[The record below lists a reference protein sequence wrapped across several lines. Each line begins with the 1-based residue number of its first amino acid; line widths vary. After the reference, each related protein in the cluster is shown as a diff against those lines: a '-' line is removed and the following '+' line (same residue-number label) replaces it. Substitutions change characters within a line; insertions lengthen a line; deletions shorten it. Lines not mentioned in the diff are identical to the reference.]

1 MFFKALIIKTK
12 QSYFFYQTLRMNNDT
27 SILQDLHGRNH
38 AYLRISLIERCNLR
52 CSYCMP
58 EDGIQLSPKSYLMT
72 YEEIYEIAKIFV
84 KHGVTKIRLT
94 GGEPLVRKDI
104 PIILE
109 KLATLPVELSI
120 TSNAVI
126 IDKFIDV
133 LKASGVTK
141 INISLDSLNAEK
153 FKHITRRNEFDKVYN
168 NILLLIK
175 EGFIVKVNVVLM
187 KNFNDNEIIDFIKF
201 TKDLPIS
208 VRFIEFMPF
217 DGNKWD
223 MGKLVSYNEVMHHV
237 NASFSDEEIE
247 RLKDAPN
254 DTSKNYK
261 IKGYKGSFA
270 IISSVTNPFCDTCN
284 RLRLTANG
292 QLKNCLFSSAES
304 DLLTTFR
311 TGNPIEPIIQKAVQA
326 KFKIRGGM
334 DTLEKL
340 KEPKLHNNNR
350 SMISIGG

>member
-1 MFFKALIIKTK
+1 
-12 QSYFFYQTLRMNNDT
+12 MNKNIP
-27 SILQDLHGRNH
+27 ILQDLHGRDH

-52 CSYCMP
+52 CTYCMP
-58 EDGIQLSPKSYLMT
+58 EEGVQLSPKSHLMT
-72 YEEIYEIAKIFV
+72 YEEIYEIANTFV

-94 GGEPLVRKDI
+94 GGEPLIRKDI

-120 TSNAVI
+120 TSNAII
-126 IDKFIDV
+126 IDNFIDV
-133 LKASGVTK
+133 LKANKVNK
-141 INISLDSLNAEK
+141 INVSLDSLDREK
-153 FKHITRRNEFDKVYN
+153 FKQITRRDHFEKVYN
-168 NILLLIK
+168 NILLLVN
-175 EGFIVKVNVVLM
+175 EGFKVKVNAVLM
-187 KNFNDNEIIDFIKF
+187 KGFNDNEIIDFINF

-223 MGKLVSYNEVMHHV
+223 MSKMVSYKEVMSYV
-237 NASFSDEEIE
+237 NASFKEDQIE
-247 RLKDAPN
+247 RLQDAPN

-261 IKGYKGSFA
+261 IKGYQGSFA
-270 IISSVTNPFCDTCN
+270 IISSVTNPFCDSCN

-292 QLKNCLFSSAES
+292 QLKNCLFSSTES
-304 DLLTTFR
+304 DLLTTLR
-311 TGNPIEPIIQKAVQA
+311 QGNSIEPIIQKAVQA

-340 KEPKLHNNNR
+340 QEPKLHNNNR
-350 SMISIGG
+350 SMITIGG

>member
-1 MFFKALIIKTK
+1 
-12 QSYFFYQTLRMNNDT
+12 MNKNIP
-27 SILQDLHGRNH
+27 ILQDSHGRDH

-52 CSYCMP
+52 CTYCMP
-58 EDGIQLSPKSYLMT
+58 EEGVQLSPKSHLMT
-72 YEEIYEIAKIFV
+72 YEEIYEIANTFV

-94 GGEPLVRKDI
+94 GGEPLIRKDI

-120 TSNAVI
+120 TSNAII
-126 IDKFIDV
+126 IDNFIDV
-133 LKASGVTK
+133 LKANKVNK
-141 INISLDSLNAEK
+141 INVSLDSLDREK
-153 FKHITRRNEFDKVYN
+153 FKQITRRDHFEKVYN
-168 NILLLIK
+168 NILLLVN
-175 EGFIVKVNVVLM
+175 EGFKVKVNAVLM
-187 KNFNDNEIIDFIKF
+187 KGFNDNEIIDFINF

-223 MGKLVSYNEVMHHV
+223 MSKMVSYKEVMSYV
-237 NASFSDEEIE
+237 NASFKEDQIE
-247 RLKDAPN
+247 RLQDAPN

-261 IKGYKGSFA
+261 IKGYQGSFA
-270 IISSVTNPFCDTCN
+270 IISSVTNPFCDSCN

-292 QLKNCLFSSAES
+292 QLKNCLFSSTES
-304 DLLTTFR
+304 DLLTTLR
-311 TGNPIEPIIQKAVQA
+311 QGNSIEPIIQKAVQA

-340 KEPKLHNNNR
+340 QEPKLHNNNR
-350 SMISIGG
+350 SMITIGG

>member
-1 MFFKALIIKTK
+1 MIKEK
-12 QSYFFYQTLRMNNDT
+12 P
-27 SILQDLHGRNH
+27 ILQDLHGRDH

-58 EDGIQLSPKSYLMT
+58 EEGVQLSPKSHLMT
-72 YEEIYEIAKIFV
+72 YEEIYEIAKTFV

-94 GGEPLVRKDI
+94 GGEPLIRKDI

-126 IDKFIDV
+126 IHKFIAI
-133 LKASGVTK
+133 LKQNRIK
-141 INISLDSLNAEK
+141 NINVSLDSLDREK
-153 FKHITRRNEFDKVYN
+153 FKQITKRDQFGIVYK
-168 NILLLIK
+168 NIFLLVK
-175 EGFIVKVNVVLM
+175 EGFKVKVNAVLI
-187 KNFNDNEIIDFIKF
+187 KGFNDNEIIDFVNF

-223 MGKLVSYNEVMHHV
+223 MSKMVSYAQVMTYVNEAFAEDKV
-237 NASFSDEEIE
+237 E
-247 RLKDAPN
+247 RIQDAPN

-270 IISSVTNPFCDTCN
+270 IISSVTNPFCDSCN

-292 QLKNCLFSSAES
+292 QLKNCLFSSTEA
-304 DLLTTFR
+304 DLLTTLR
-311 TGNPIEPIIQKAVQA
+311 AGKSIEPVIQKAVQD
-326 KFKIRGGM
+326 KLKVRGGM

-340 KEPKLHNNNR
+340 QKPKLHTNNR
-350 SMISIGG
+350 SMTAIGG

>member
-1 MFFKALIIKTK
+1 MSKNK
-12 QSYFFYQTLRMNNDT
+12 N
-27 SILQDLHGRNH
+27 ILKDSHGRDH

-52 CSYCMP
+52 CTYCMP
-58 EDGIQLSPKSYLMT
+58 EEGVKLSSKSHLMT
-72 YEEIYEIAKIFV
+72 YEEIYEIAKTFV
-84 KHGVTKIRLT
+84 DHGVTKIRLT
-94 GGEPLVRKDI
+94 GGEPLIRKDI
-104 PIILE
+104 PVILE

-133 LKASGVTK
+133 LKANGVNK
-141 INISLDSLNAEK
+141 INVSLDSLDPSK
-153 FKHITRRNEFDKVYN
+153 FKHITRRHEFQKVYD
-168 NILLLIK
+168 NILLLVK
-175 EGFIVKVNVVLM
+175 EGFTVKVNAVLI
-187 KNFNDNEIIDFIKF
+187 KGFNDNEIIDFINF

-223 MGKLVSYNEVMHHV
+223 MSKMVSYAEVMNYV
-237 NASFSDEEIE
+237 NKTFSEDDIL

-261 IKGYKGSFA
+261 IKGFKGSFA
-270 IISSVTNPFCDTCN
+270 IISSVTNPFCDSCN

-292 QLKNCLFSSAES
+292 QLKNCLFSSGES
-304 DLLTTFR
+304 DLLTTLR
-311 TGNPIEPIIQKAVQA
+311 AGNPIEPIIQKAVQA
-326 KFKIRGGM
+326 KFKVRGGM

-340 KEPKLHNNNR
+340 QEPKLHNNNR
-350 SMISIGG
+350 SMITIGG

>member
-1 MFFKALIIKTK
+1 MNKTK
-12 QSYFFYQTLRMNNDT
+12 KMLEDS
-27 SILQDLHGRNH
+27 HGRNH

-52 CSYCMP
+52 CTYCMP
-58 EDGIQLSPKSYLMT
+58 EEGVTLSPKSQLMT
-72 YEEIYEIAKIFV
+72 YEEIYDIAKIFV
-84 KHGVTKIRLT
+84 ANGVTKIRLT
-94 GGEPLVRKDI
+94 GGEPIIRKDF

-109 KLATLPVELSI
+109 KLSTLPVELSI

-133 LKASGVTK
+133 LKANHVNK
-141 INISLDSLNAEK
+141 INVSLDSLNEAK
-153 FKHITRRNEFDKVYN
+153 FKHITRRHEFKKVYN

-175 EGFIVKVNVVLM
+175 EGFTVKVNAVLM
-187 KNFNDNEIIDFIKF
+187 KGFNDDEIIDFIKL

-223 MGKLVSYNEVMHHV
+223 ISKMVSYAEIMTLVDTAFNKNE
-237 NASFSDEEIE
+237 IL

-261 IKGYKGSFA
+261 IKGFKGSFA
-270 IISSVTNPFCDTCN
+270 IISSVTNPFCDSCN

-292 QLKNCLFSSAES
+292 QLKNCLFSSTES
-304 DLLTTFR
+304 DLLTTLR
-311 TGNPIEPIIQKAVQA
+311 LGKPIEPIIKKAVMA

-334 DTLEKL
+334 DTLQKL
-340 KEPKLHNNNR
+340 QEPKLHTNNR
-350 SMISIGG
+350 SMITIGG